1 MLAITILTSCNSKE
15 KEDKAFAR
23 VSTSNNPQEMRAYLD
38 NYFEE
43 ASPEHLVKIR
53 KNLRVWVDDSTAYAN
68 ICKTK
73 DLATKISLENEY
85 MEKFKDGGNHKTE
98 ISNMLAKDQKAK
110 EELEL
115 KEQKAQKE
123 EKKEE
128 KKDSTANKKSE
139 KLKLDLDNIAE
150 RTFRLTKFSG
160 RLGDHYLTEDGSKLF
175 YQVRLENSY
184 DLCMMDMAEGNV
196 KVIKRRCIGQL
207 VPSKDGKTIYYN
219 AGQGTV
225 TSTVSSS
232 SLVSRAAA
240 SSFLR
245 VSSMALSSSARIWFA
260 S

>member
-1 MLAITILTSCNSKE
+1 MKKLLYLSMLAITILASCNSKE

-115 KEQKAQKE
+115 KEQKAQE
-123 EKKEE
+123 ELE
-128 KKDSTANKKSE
+128 
-139 KLKLDLDNIAE
+139 LQAE
-150 RTFRLTKFSG
+150 RQAKYKDFKDNVVDYIFGFGNEPVFVYWAFSAPDINGCGKGVCINNLKSLKEKFTYKLADNGDLQVKSKNGSASITFLN
-160 RLGDHYLTEDGSKLF
+160 DGLYRGQDYF
-175 YQVRLENSY
+175 
-184 DLCMMDMAEGNV
+184 
-196 KVIKRRCIGQL
+196 KR
-207 VPSKDGKTIYYN
+207 IYAPIDYKN
-219 AGQGTV
+219 CKKY
-225 TSTVSSS
+225 
-232 SLVSRAAA
+232 
-240 SSFLR
+240 F
-245 VSSMALSSSARIWFA
+245 
-260 S
+260 

>member
-1 MLAITILTSCNSKE
+1 MKKLLYLSMLAIAILASCNSKE

-98 ISNMLAKDQKAK
+98 ISNMLAKDKKAE

-115 KEQKAQKE
+115 KEQKAQE
-123 EKKEE
+123 ELE
-128 KKDSTANKKSE
+128 
-139 KLKLDLDNIAE
+139 LQAE
-150 RTFRLTKFSG
+150 RQAKYKDFKDNVVDYIFGFGNEPVFVYWAFSAPDINGCGKGVFINNLKSLKEKFTYKLADNGDLQVKSKNGSASITFLN
-160 RLGDHYLTEDGSKLF
+160 DGLYRGQDYF
-175 YQVRLENSY
+175 
-184 DLCMMDMAEGNV
+184 
-196 KVIKRRCIGQL
+196 KR
-207 VPSKDGKTIYYN
+207 IYAPIDYKN
-219 AGQGTV
+219 CKKY
-225 TSTVSSS
+225 
-232 SLVSRAAA
+232 
-240 SSFLR
+240 F
-245 VSSMALSSSARIWFA
+245 
-260 S
+260 

>member
-1 MLAITILTSCNSKE
+1 MKKLLYLSMLAITILASCNSKE

-115 KEQKAQKE
+115 KEQKAQE
-123 EKKEE
+123 ELE
-128 KKDSTANKKSE
+128 
-139 KLKLDLDNIAE
+139 LQAE
-150 RTFRLTKFSG
+150 RQAKYKDFKDNVVDYIFGFGNEPVFVYWAFSAPDINGCGKGVFINNLKSLKEKFTYKLADNGDLQVKSKNGSASITFLN
-160 RLGDHYLTEDGSKLF
+160 DGLYRGQDYF
-175 YQVRLENSY
+175 
-184 DLCMMDMAEGNV
+184 
-196 KVIKRRCIGQL
+196 KR
-207 VPSKDGKTIYYN
+207 IYAPIDPQIRN
-219 AGQGTV
+219 
-225 TSTVSSS
+225 
-232 SLVSRAAA
+232 L
-240 SSFLR
+240 
-245 VSSMALSSSARIWFA
+245 
-260 S
+260 

>member
-1 MLAITILTSCNSKE
+1 MKKLLYLSMLAITILASCNSKE

-98 ISNMLAKDQKAK
+98 ISNMLAKDKKAK

-115 KEQKAQKE
+115 KEQKTQE
-123 EKKEE
+123 ELE
-128 KKDSTANKKSE
+128 
-139 KLKLDLDNIAE
+139 LQAE
-150 RTFRLTKFSG
+150 RQAKYKNFKDNVVDYIFGFGNEPVFVYWAFSAPDINGCGKGVFINNLKSLKEKFTYKLADNGDLQVKSKNGSASITFLN
-160 RLGDHYLTEDGSKLF
+160 DGLYRGQDYF
-175 YQVRLENSY
+175 
-184 DLCMMDMAEGNV
+184 
-196 KVIKRRCIGQL
+196 KR
-207 VPSKDGKTIYYN
+207 IYAPIDYKN
-219 AGQGTV
+219 CKKY
-225 TSTVSSS
+225 
-232 SLVSRAAA
+232 
-240 SSFLR
+240 F
-245 VSSMALSSSARIWFA
+245 
-260 S
+260 

>member
-1 MLAITILTSCNSKE
+1 MKKLLYLSMLAITILASCNSKE

-98 ISNMLAKDQKAK
+98 ISNMLAKDQQAK

-115 KEQKAQKE
+115 KEQKAQE
-123 EKKEE
+123 ELE
-128 KKDSTANKKSE
+128 
-139 KLKLDLDNIAE
+139 LQAE
-150 RTFRLTKFSG
+150 RQAKYKDFKDNVVDYIFGFGNEPVFVYWAFSAPDINGCGKGVFINNLKSLKEKFTYKLADNGDLQVKSKNGSASITFLN
-160 RLGDHYLTEDGSKLF
+160 DGLYRGQDYF
-175 YQVRLENSY
+175 
-184 DLCMMDMAEGNV
+184 
-196 KVIKRRCIGQL
+196 KR
-207 VPSKDGKTIYYN
+207 IYAPIDYKN
-219 AGQGTV
+219 CKKY
-225 TSTVSSS
+225 
-232 SLVSRAAA
+232 
-240 SSFLR
+240 F
-245 VSSMALSSSARIWFA
+245 
-260 S
+260 

>member
-1 MLAITILTSCNSKE
+1 MLAITILASCNSKE

-98 ISNMLAKDQKAK
+98 ISNMLAKDKKAK

-115 KEQKAQKE
+115 KEQKAQE
-123 EKKEE
+123 ELE
-128 KKDSTANKKSE
+128 
-139 KLKLDLDNIAE
+139 LQAE
-150 RTFRLTKFSG
+150 RQAKYKEFKDNVVDYIFGFGNEPVFVYWAFSAPDINGCGKGVFINNLKSLKEKFTYKLADNGDLQVKSKNGSASITFLN
-160 RLGDHYLTEDGSKLF
+160 DGLYRGQDYF
-175 YQVRLENSY
+175 
-184 DLCMMDMAEGNV
+184 
-196 KVIKRRCIGQL
+196 KR
-207 VPSKDGKTIYYN
+207 IYAPIDYKN
-219 AGQGTV
+219 CKKY
-225 TSTVSSS
+225 
-232 SLVSRAAA
+232 
-240 SSFLR
+240 F
-245 VSSMALSSSARIWFA
+245 
-260 S
+260 

>member
-1 MLAITILTSCNSKE
+1 MKKLLYLSMLAITILASCNSKE

-115 KEQKAQKE
+115 KEQKAQE
-123 EKKEE
+123 ELE
-128 KKDSTANKKSE
+128 
-139 KLKLDLDNIAE
+139 LQAE
-150 RTFRLTKFSG
+150 RQAKYKDFKDNVVDYIFGFGNEPVFVYWAFSAPDINGCGKGVFINNLKSLKEKFTYKLADNGDLQVKSKNGSASITFQN
-160 RLGDHYLTEDGSKLF
+160 DGLYRGQDYF
-175 YQVRLENSY
+175 
-184 DLCMMDMAEGNV
+184 
-196 KVIKRRCIGQL
+196 KR
-207 VPSKDGKTIYYN
+207 IYAPIDYKN
-219 AGQGTV
+219 CKKY
-225 TSTVSSS
+225 
-232 SLVSRAAA
+232 
-240 SSFLR
+240 F
-245 VSSMALSSSARIWFA
+245 
-260 S
+260 

>member
-1 MLAITILTSCNSKE
+1 MKKLLYLSMLAITILASCNSKE

-115 KEQKAQKE
+115 KEQKAQAE
-123 EKKEE
+123 LE
-128 KKDSTANKKSE
+128 
-139 KLKLDLDNIAE
+139 LQAE
-150 RTFRLTKFSG
+150 RQAKYKDFKDNVVDYIFGFGNEPVFVYWAFSAPDINGCGKGVFINNLKSLKEKFTYKLADNGDLQVKSKNGSASITFLN
-160 RLGDHYLTEDGSKLF
+160 DGLYRGQDYF
-175 YQVRLENSY
+175 
-184 DLCMMDMAEGNV
+184 
-196 KVIKRRCIGQL
+196 KR
-207 VPSKDGKTIYYN
+207 IYAPIDYKN
-219 AGQGTV
+219 CKKY
-225 TSTVSSS
+225 
-232 SLVSRAAA
+232 
-240 SSFLR
+240 F
-245 VSSMALSSSARIWFA
+245 
-260 S
+260 

>member
-1 MLAITILTSCNSKE
+1 MKKLLYLSMLAITILASCNSKE

-98 ISNMLAKDQKAK
+98 ISNMLAKDKKAK

-115 KEQKAQKE
+115 KEQKAQEELELQAEKQARYKDFKDNVVDYIFGFGNEPVFVYWAFSAPDINGCGKGVFINNLKSLKE
-123 EKKEE
+123 KFTYKLADNGDLQVKSKNGSASITFLNDGLYRGQDYFKRIYAPIDYKNCKKY
-128 KKDSTANKKSE
+128 
-139 KLKLDLDNIAE
+139 
-150 RTFRLTKFSG
+150 F
-160 RLGDHYLTEDGSKLF
+160 
-175 YQVRLENSY
+175 
-184 DLCMMDMAEGNV
+184 
-196 KVIKRRCIGQL
+196 
-207 VPSKDGKTIYYN
+207 
-219 AGQGTV
+219 
-225 TSTVSSS
+225 
-232 SLVSRAAA
+232 
-240 SSFLR
+240 
-245 VSSMALSSSARIWFA
+245 
-260 S
+260 

>member
-1 MLAITILTSCNSKE
+1 MKKLLYLSMLAITILASCNSKE

-98 ISNMLAKDQKAK
+98 ISNMLAKDKKVK

-115 KEQKAQKE
+115 KEQKTQE
-123 EKKEE
+123 ELE
-128 KKDSTANKKSE
+128 
-139 KLKLDLDNIAE
+139 LQAE
-150 RTFRLTKFSG
+150 RQAKYKDFKDNVVDYIFGFGNEPVFVYWAFSAPDINGCGKGVFINNLKSLKEKFTYKLADNGDLQVKSKNGSASITFLN
-160 RLGDHYLTEDGSKLF
+160 DGLYRGQDYF
-175 YQVRLENSY
+175 
-184 DLCMMDMAEGNV
+184 
-196 KVIKRRCIGQL
+196 KR
-207 VPSKDGKTIYYN
+207 IYAPIDYKN
-219 AGQGTV
+219 CKKY
-225 TSTVSSS
+225 
-232 SLVSRAAA
+232 
-240 SSFLR
+240 F
-245 VSSMALSSSARIWFA
+245 
-260 S
+260 

>member
-1 MLAITILTSCNSKE
+1 MKKLLYLSMLAITILASCNSKE

-98 ISNMLAKDQKAK
+98 ISNMLAKDKKAK

-115 KEQKAQKE
+115 KEQKTQE
-123 EKKEE
+123 ELE
-128 KKDSTANKKSE
+128 
-139 KLKLDLDNIAE
+139 LQAE
-150 RTFRLTKFSG
+150 RQAKYKDFKDNVVDYIFGFGNEPVFVYWAFSAPDINGCGKGVFINNLKSLKEKFTYKLADNGDLQVKSKNGSASITFLN
-160 RLGDHYLTEDGSKLF
+160 DGLYRGQDYF
-175 YQVRLENSY
+175 
-184 DLCMMDMAEGNV
+184 
-196 KVIKRRCIGQL
+196 KR
-207 VPSKDGKTIYYN
+207 IYAPIDYKN
-219 AGQGTV
+219 CKKY
-225 TSTVSSS
+225 
-232 SLVSRAAA
+232 
-240 SSFLR
+240 F
-245 VSSMALSSSARIWFA
+245 
-260 S
+260 

>member
-1 MLAITILTSCNSKE
+1 MKKLLYLSMLAITILASCNSKE

-98 ISNMLAKDQKAK
+98 ISNMLAKDKKAE

-115 KEQKAQKE
+115 KEQKAQE
-123 EKKEE
+123 ELE
-128 KKDSTANKKSE
+128 
-139 KLKLDLDNIAE
+139 LQAE
-150 RTFRLTKFSG
+150 RQAKYKDFKDNVVDYIFGFGNEPVLVYWAFSAPDINGCGKGVFINNLKSLKEKFTYKLADNGDLQVKSKNGSASITFLN
-160 RLGDHYLTEDGSKLF
+160 DGLYRGQDYF
-175 YQVRLENSY
+175 
-184 DLCMMDMAEGNV
+184 
-196 KVIKRRCIGQL
+196 KR
-207 VPSKDGKTIYYN
+207 IYAPIDYKN
-219 AGQGTV
+219 CKKY
-225 TSTVSSS
+225 
-232 SLVSRAAA
+232 
-240 SSFLR
+240 F
-245 VSSMALSSSARIWFA
+245 
-260 S
+260 

>member
-1 MLAITILTSCNSKE
+1 MKKLLYLSMLAITILASCNSKE

-115 KEQKAQKE
+115 KEQKAQE
-123 EKKEE
+123 ELE
-128 KKDSTANKKSE
+128 
-139 KLKLDLDNIAE
+139 LQAE
-150 RTFRLTKFSG
+150 RQAKYKDFKDNVVDYIFGFGNEPVFVYWAFSAPDINGCGKGVFINNLKSLKEKFTYKLADNGDLQVKSKNGSASITFLNDCLYRGQDYF
-160 RLGDHYLTEDGSKLF
+160 
-175 YQVRLENSY
+175 
-184 DLCMMDMAEGNV
+184 
-196 KVIKRRCIGQL
+196 KR
-207 VPSKDGKTIYYN
+207 IYAPIDYKN
-219 AGQGTV
+219 CKKY
-225 TSTVSSS
+225 
-232 SLVSRAAA
+232 
-240 SSFLR
+240 F
-245 VSSMALSSSARIWFA
+245 
-260 S
+260 

>member
-1 MLAITILTSCNSKE
+1 MLAITILASCNSKE

-98 ISNMLAKDQKAK
+98 ISNMLAKDKKAE

-115 KEQKAQKE
+115 KEQKAQE
-123 EKKEE
+123 ELE
-128 KKDSTANKKSE
+128 
-139 KLKLDLDNIAE
+139 LQAE
-150 RTFRLTKFSG
+150 RQAKYKDFKDNVVDYIFGFGNEPVFVYWAFSAPDINGCGKGVFINNLKSLKEKFTYKLADNGDLQVKSKNGSASITFLN
-160 RLGDHYLTEDGSKLF
+160 DGLYRGQDYF
-175 YQVRLENSY
+175 
-184 DLCMMDMAEGNV
+184 
-196 KVIKRRCIGQL
+196 KR
-207 VPSKDGKTIYYN
+207 IYAPIDYKN
-219 AGQGTV
+219 CKKY
-225 TSTVSSS
+225 
-232 SLVSRAAA
+232 
-240 SSFLR
+240 F
-245 VSSMALSSSARIWFA
+245 
-260 S
+260 

>member
-1 MLAITILTSCNSKE
+1 MKKLLYLSMLAITILASCNSKE

-85 MEKFKDGGNHKTE
+85 MEKSKDGGNHKTE

-115 KEQKAQKE
+115 KEQKAQE
-123 EKKEE
+123 ELE
-128 KKDSTANKKSE
+128 
-139 KLKLDLDNIAE
+139 LQAE
-150 RTFRLTKFSG
+150 RQAKYKDFKDNVVDYIFGFGNEPVFVYWAFSAPDINGCGKGVFINNLKSLKEKFTYKLADNGDLQVKSKNGSASITFLN
-160 RLGDHYLTEDGSKLF
+160 DGLYRGQDYF
-175 YQVRLENSY
+175 
-184 DLCMMDMAEGNV
+184 
-196 KVIKRRCIGQL
+196 KR
-207 VPSKDGKTIYYN
+207 IYAPIDYKN
-219 AGQGTV
+219 CKKY
-225 TSTVSSS
+225 
-232 SLVSRAAA
+232 
-240 SSFLR
+240 F
-245 VSSMALSSSARIWFA
+245 
-260 S
+260 

>member
-1 MLAITILTSCNSKE
+1 MKKLLYLSMLAITILASCNSKE

-98 ISNMLAKDQKAK
+98 ISNMLAKDKKAK

-115 KEQKAQKE
+115 KEQKAQEELELQAEKQAKYKE
-123 EKKEE
+123 FKDNVVDYIFGFGNEPVFVYWAFSAPDINGCGKGVFINNLKSLKEKFTYKLADNGDLQVKSKNGSASITFLNDGLYCGQDYFKRIYAPIDYKNC
-128 KKDSTANKKSE
+128 KKY
-139 KLKLDLDNIAE
+139 
-150 RTFRLTKFSG
+150 F
-160 RLGDHYLTEDGSKLF
+160 
-175 YQVRLENSY
+175 
-184 DLCMMDMAEGNV
+184 
-196 KVIKRRCIGQL
+196 
-207 VPSKDGKTIYYN
+207 
-219 AGQGTV
+219 
-225 TSTVSSS
+225 
-232 SLVSRAAA
+232 
-240 SSFLR
+240 
-245 VSSMALSSSARIWFA
+245 
-260 S
+260 

>member
-1 MLAITILTSCNSKE
+1 MKKLLYLSMLAITILASCNSKE

-115 KEQKAQKE
+115 KEQKAQE
-123 EKKEE
+123 ELE
-128 KKDSTANKKSE
+128 
-139 KLKLDLDNIAE
+139 LQAE
-150 RTFRLTKFSG
+150 RQAKYKDFKDNVVDYIFGFGNEPVFVYWAFSAPDINGCGKGVFINNLKSLKEKFTYKLADNGDLQVKSKNGSASITFLN
-160 RLGDHYLTEDGSKLF
+160 DGLYRGQDYFKRIYAPVTTQHPYRKL
-175 YQVRLENSY
+175 
-184 DLCMMDMAEGNV
+184 
-196 KVIKRRCIGQL
+196 L
-207 VPSKDGKTIYYN
+207 VNK
-219 AGQGTV
+219 A
-225 TSTVSSS
+225 
-232 SLVSRAAA
+232 
-240 SSFLR
+240 
-245 VSSMALSSSARIWFA
+245 
-260 S
+260 

>member
-1 MLAITILTSCNSKE
+1 MLNSRITILASCNSKE

-115 KEQKAQKE
+115 KEQKAQE
-123 EKKEE
+123 ELE
-128 KKDSTANKKSE
+128 
-139 KLKLDLDNIAE
+139 LQAE
-150 RTFRLTKFSG
+150 RQAKYKDFKDNVVDYIFGFGNEPVFVYWAFSAPDINGCGKGVFINNLKSLKEKFTYKLADNGDLQVKSKNGSASITFLN
-160 RLGDHYLTEDGSKLF
+160 DGLYRGQDYF
-175 YQVRLENSY
+175 
-184 DLCMMDMAEGNV
+184 
-196 KVIKRRCIGQL
+196 KR
-207 VPSKDGKTIYYN
+207 IYAPIDYKN
-219 AGQGTV
+219 CKKY
-225 TSTVSSS
+225 
-232 SLVSRAAA
+232 
-240 SSFLR
+240 F
-245 VSSMALSSSARIWFA
+245 
-260 S
+260 

>member
-1 MLAITILTSCNSKE
+1 MKKLLYLSMLAITILASCNSKE

-23 VSTSNNPQEMRAYLD
+23 VSTSNNPQEMRAYLE

-115 KEQKAQKE
+115 KEQKAQE
-123 EKKEE
+123 ELE
-128 KKDSTANKKSE
+128 
-139 KLKLDLDNIAE
+139 LQAE
-150 RTFRLTKFSG
+150 RQAKYKDFKDNVVDYIFGFGNEPVFVYWAFSAPDINGCGKGVFINNLKSLKEKFTYKLADNGDLQVKSKNGSASITFLN
-160 RLGDHYLTEDGSKLF
+160 DGLYRGQDYF
-175 YQVRLENSY
+175 
-184 DLCMMDMAEGNV
+184 
-196 KVIKRRCIGQL
+196 KR
-207 VPSKDGKTIYYN
+207 IYAPIDYKN
-219 AGQGTV
+219 CKKY
-225 TSTVSSS
+225 
-232 SLVSRAAA
+232 
-240 SSFLR
+240 F
-245 VSSMALSSSARIWFA
+245 
-260 S
+260 

>member
-1 MLAITILTSCNSKE
+1 MKKLLYLSMLAITILASCNSKE

-115 KEQKAQKE
+115 KEQKAQE
-123 EKKEE
+123 ELE
-128 KKDSTANKKSE
+128 
-139 KLKLDLDNIAE
+139 LQAE
-150 RTFRLTKFSG
+150 RQAKYKDFKDNVVDYIFGFGNEPVFVYWAFSAPDINGCGKGVFINNLKSLKEKFTYKLADNGDLQVKSKYGSASITFLN
-160 RLGDHYLTEDGSKLF
+160 DGLYRGQDYF
-175 YQVRLENSY
+175 
-184 DLCMMDMAEGNV
+184 
-196 KVIKRRCIGQL
+196 KR
-207 VPSKDGKTIYYN
+207 IYAPIDYKN
-219 AGQGTV
+219 CKKY
-225 TSTVSSS
+225 
-232 SLVSRAAA
+232 
-240 SSFLR
+240 F
-245 VSSMALSSSARIWFA
+245 
-260 S
+260 

>member
-1 MLAITILTSCNSKE
+1 MKKLLYLSMLAITILASCNSKE

-38 NYFEE
+38 KYFEE

-115 KEQKAQKE
+115 KEQKAQE
-123 EKKEE
+123 ELE
-128 KKDSTANKKSE
+128 
-139 KLKLDLDNIAE
+139 LQAE
-150 RTFRLTKFSG
+150 RQAKYKDFKDNVVDYIFGFGNEPVFVYWAFSAPDINGCGKGVFINNLKSLKEKFTYKLADNGDLQVKSKNGSASITFLN
-160 RLGDHYLTEDGSKLF
+160 DGLYRGQDYF
-175 YQVRLENSY
+175 
-184 DLCMMDMAEGNV
+184 
-196 KVIKRRCIGQL
+196 KR
-207 VPSKDGKTIYYN
+207 IYAPIDYKN
-219 AGQGTV
+219 CKKY
-225 TSTVSSS
+225 
-232 SLVSRAAA
+232 
-240 SSFLR
+240 F
-245 VSSMALSSSARIWFA
+245 
-260 S
+260 

>member
-1 MLAITILTSCNSKE
+1 MKKLLYLSMLAITILASCNSKE

-115 KEQKAQKE
+115 KEQKAQE
-123 EKKEE
+123 ELE
-128 KKDSTANKKSE
+128 
-139 KLKLDLDNIAE
+139 LQAE
-150 RTFRLTKFSG
+150 RQAKYKDFKDNVVDYIFGFGNEPVFVYWAFSAPDINGCGKVVFINNLKSLKEKFTYKLADNGYLQVKSKNGSASITFLN
-160 RLGDHYLTEDGSKLF
+160 DGLYRGQDYF
-175 YQVRLENSY
+175 
-184 DLCMMDMAEGNV
+184 
-196 KVIKRRCIGQL
+196 KR
-207 VPSKDGKTIYYN
+207 IYAPIDYKN
-219 AGQGTV
+219 CKKY
-225 TSTVSSS
+225 
-232 SLVSRAAA
+232 
-240 SSFLR
+240 F
-245 VSSMALSSSARIWFA
+245 
-260 S
+260 

>member
-1 MLAITILTSCNSKE
+1 MKKLLYLSMLAITILASCNSKE

-73 DLATKISLENEY
+73 DLATKISLVNQY

-115 KEQKAQKE
+115 KEQKAQQE
-123 EKKEE
+123 LE
-128 KKDSTANKKSE
+128 
-139 KLKLDLDNIAE
+139 LQAE
-150 RTFRLTKFSG
+150 RQAKYKDFKDNVVDYIFGFGNEPVFVYWAFSAPDINGCGKGVFINNLKSLKEKFTYKLADNGDLQVKSKNGSASITFLN
-160 RLGDHYLTEDGSKLF
+160 DGLYRGQDYF
-175 YQVRLENSY
+175 
-184 DLCMMDMAEGNV
+184 
-196 KVIKRRCIGQL
+196 KR
-207 VPSKDGKTIYYN
+207 IYAPIDYKN
-219 AGQGTV
+219 CKKY
-225 TSTVSSS
+225 
-232 SLVSRAAA
+232 
-240 SSFLR
+240 F
-245 VSSMALSSSARIWFA
+245 
-260 S
+260 

>member
-1 MLAITILTSCNSKE
+1 MKKLLYLSMLTITILASCNSKE

-98 ISNMLAKDQKAK
+98 ISNMLAKDKKAK

-115 KEQKAQKE
+115 KEQKAQEELELQAEKQARYKE
-123 EKKEE
+123 FKDNVVDYIFGFGNEPVFVYWAFSAPDINGCGKGVFINNLKSLKEKFTYKLADNGDLQVKSKNGSASITFLNDGLYRGQDYF
-128 KKDSTANKKSE
+128 KKIYAPIDYKNCKKY
-139 KLKLDLDNIAE
+139 
-150 RTFRLTKFSG
+150 F
-160 RLGDHYLTEDGSKLF
+160 
-175 YQVRLENSY
+175 
-184 DLCMMDMAEGNV
+184 
-196 KVIKRRCIGQL
+196 
-207 VPSKDGKTIYYN
+207 
-219 AGQGTV
+219 
-225 TSTVSSS
+225 
-232 SLVSRAAA
+232 
-240 SSFLR
+240 
-245 VSSMALSSSARIWFA
+245 
-260 S
+260 

>member
-1 MLAITILTSCNSKE
+1 MKKLLYLSMLAITILASCNSKE

-115 KEQKAQKE
+115 KEQKAQEELELQAERQAKYKDFKDNVVDYIFGFGNEPVFVYWAFSAPDINGCGKGVFINNLKSLKE
-123 EKKEE
+123 KFTYKLA
-128 KKDSTANKKSE
+128 DNGDLQVKS
-139 KLKLDLDNIAE
+139 KNGSASITFLNDGLYDLLLIISLCSLLDL
-150 RTFRLTKFSG
+150 L
-160 RLGDHYLTEDGSKLF
+160 
-175 YQVRLENSY
+175 
-184 DLCMMDMAEGNV
+184 
-196 KVIKRRCIGQL
+196 
-207 VPSKDGKTIYYN
+207 
-219 AGQGTV
+219 AGI
-225 TSTVSSS
+225 
-232 SLVSRAAA
+232 R
-240 SSFLR
+240 
-245 VSSMALSSSARIWFA
+245 
-260 S
+260 

>member
-1 MLAITILTSCNSKE
+1 MLAIAILASCNSKE

-115 KEQKAQKE
+115 KEQKAQE
-123 EKKEE
+123 ELE
-128 KKDSTANKKSE
+128 
-139 KLKLDLDNIAE
+139 LQAE
-150 RTFRLTKFSG
+150 RQAKYKDFKDNVVDYIFGFGNEPVFVYWAFSAPDINGCGKGVFINNLKSLKEKFTYKLADNGDLQVKSKNGSASITFLN
-160 RLGDHYLTEDGSKLF
+160 DGLYRGQDYF
-175 YQVRLENSY
+175 
-184 DLCMMDMAEGNV
+184 
-196 KVIKRRCIGQL
+196 KR
-207 VPSKDGKTIYYN
+207 IYAPIDYKN
-219 AGQGTV
+219 CKKY
-225 TSTVSSS
+225 
-232 SLVSRAAA
+232 
-240 SSFLR
+240 F
-245 VSSMALSSSARIWFA
+245 
-260 S
+260 

>member
-1 MLAITILTSCNSKE
+1 MKKLLYLSMLAITILASCNSKE

-98 ISNMLAKDQKAK
+98 ISNMLAKDNKAK

-115 KEQKAQKE
+115 KEQKAQEELELQAEKQARYKE
-123 EKKEE
+123 FKDNVVDYIFGFGNEPVFVYWAFSAPDINGCGKGVFINNLKSLKEKFTYKLADNGDLQVKSKNGSASITFLNDGLYRGQDYFKRIYAPIDYKNC
-128 KKDSTANKKSE
+128 KKY
-139 KLKLDLDNIAE
+139 
-150 RTFRLTKFSG
+150 F
-160 RLGDHYLTEDGSKLF
+160 
-175 YQVRLENSY
+175 
-184 DLCMMDMAEGNV
+184 
-196 KVIKRRCIGQL
+196 
-207 VPSKDGKTIYYN
+207 
-219 AGQGTV
+219 
-225 TSTVSSS
+225 
-232 SLVSRAAA
+232 
-240 SSFLR
+240 
-245 VSSMALSSSARIWFA
+245 
-260 S
+260 

>member
-1 MLAITILTSCNSKE
+1 MKKLLYLSMLAITILASCNSKE

-98 ISNMLAKDQKAK
+98 ISNMLAKDQKGK

-115 KEQKAQKE
+115 KEQKAQE
-123 EKKEE
+123 ELE
-128 KKDSTANKKSE
+128 
-139 KLKLDLDNIAE
+139 LQAE
-150 RTFRLTKFSG
+150 RQAKYKDFKDNVVDYIFGFGNEPVFVYWAFSAPDINGCGKGVFINNLKSLKEKFTYKLADNGDLQVKSKNGSASITFLN
-160 RLGDHYLTEDGSKLF
+160 DGLYRGQDYF
-175 YQVRLENSY
+175 
-184 DLCMMDMAEGNV
+184 
-196 KVIKRRCIGQL
+196 KR
-207 VPSKDGKTIYYN
+207 IYAPIDYKN
-219 AGQGTV
+219 CKKY
-225 TSTVSSS
+225 
-232 SLVSRAAA
+232 
-240 SSFLR
+240 F
-245 VSSMALSSSARIWFA
+245 
-260 S
+260 